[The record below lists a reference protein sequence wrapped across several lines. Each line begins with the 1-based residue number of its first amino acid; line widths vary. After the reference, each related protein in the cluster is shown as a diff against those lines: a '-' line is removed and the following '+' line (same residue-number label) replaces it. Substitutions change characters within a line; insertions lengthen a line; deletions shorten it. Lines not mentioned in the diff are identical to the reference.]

1 MLFTMLIYSLQ
12 ACISYA
18 SDNWCKYGGNQNKL
32 CGAAWKFYFSLVN
45 KTEFEISLTERGL
58 FFLTLIVLFI
68 LRVNTFRIS
77 RNLEK
82 EMDEGIIDITDY
94 SVELVGLPRN
104 CNIRE
109 IFAFFQNTPMQSPDL
124 KSTIAVKPR
133 AINLLYSDI
142 DVLAQKDIEL
152 RKQLKDYGK
161 FTLQQNSYLT
171 DHAKHEFLG
180 QLHEAEDLLNVQ
192 YPYVV
197 DESTLV
203 YLDHK
208 FCGKAYLSFD
218 TQVERN
224 AVINQIGMDG
234 LPAFATRFLG
244 YIPGVLADKENGNGQ
259 QLRKDQDTWFH
270 VGFSKHPA
278 DIIWENQGLSTMSRL
293 CRRIVSSI
301 LIVLIF
307 AASFWTAFA
316 LKKWQISYKNGNFW
330 ISLAMTGALKLFN
343 IVFSLAAEFTAKFEK
358 PETKTILGSNLVW
371 RNTTVAID
379 SPSTR
384 S

>member
-1 MLFTMLIYSLQ
+1 MLFTMLIYSLW
-12 ACISYA
+12 ASISYA
-18 SDNWCKYGGNQNKL
+18 GDNWCQYGANQSPY
-32 CGAAWKFYFSLVN
+32 CGSAWKFYFSLVN

-58 FFLTLIVLFI
+58 FLLTLLVLLI

-94 SVELVGLPRN
+94 TVELVGLPRN

-109 IFAFFQNTPMQSPDL
+109 IFAFFQNMPMQSPDL
-124 KSTIAVKPR
+124 KTTIAVTPR

-142 DVLAQKDIEL
+142 DILAHKDVEL

-161 FTLQQNSYLT
+161 YNLQQNLYLT

-180 QLHEAEDLLNVQ
+180 HLHEAEDLLNVQ
-192 YPYVV
+192 YPYPV

-203 YLDHK
+203 YLDNK
-208 FCGKAYLSFD
+208 FCGKAYISFE

-224 AVINQIGMDG
+224 AVMNQMGMNG
-234 LPAFATRFLG
+234 LPAFANRFMG
-244 YIPGVLADKENGNGQ
+244 YIPGILADKENGNGQ

-278 DIIWENQGLSTMSRL
+278 DIIWENQGLSSMSRL
-293 CRRIVSSI
+293 CRRIASAV
-301 LIVLIF
+301 LIVAIF

-316 LKKWQISYKNGNFW
+316 IKKWQISYKQGNFW
-330 ISLAMTGALKLFN
+330 VSLALTGVLKLFN

-358 PETKTILGSNLVW
+358 PETKTLLGSTLVW
-371 RNTTVAID
+371 RNTTVI
-379 SPSTR
+379 S
-384 S
+384 